1 MFDVPLIEVTDERE
15 RITRQSLKLFE
26 EIDEMGSFVENE
38 DFRASPEILQKT
50 TKVKNKEMRF

>member
-26 EIDEMGSFVENE
+26 EVDEMGSFVENE
-38 DFRASPEILQKT
+38 DLRASPEILVKT
-50 TKVKNKEMRF
+50 TKVQN

>member
-26 EIDEMGSFVENE
+26 EVDEMGSFVENE
-38 DFRASPEILQKT
+38 DLRASPEILVKT
-50 TKVKNKEMRF
+50 TKVKN